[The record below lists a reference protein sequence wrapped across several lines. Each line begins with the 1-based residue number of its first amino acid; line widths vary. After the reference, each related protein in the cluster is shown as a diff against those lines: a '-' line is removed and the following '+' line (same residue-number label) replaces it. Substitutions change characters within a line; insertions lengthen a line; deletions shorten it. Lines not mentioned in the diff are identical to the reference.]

1 MDAQYAER
9 EAPQATLEALS
20 YVVRTDGVRGLRSPD
35 SLSRLRSLAA
45 RQIPALASMRAFQEA
60 GINANQLYELR
71 LAAGETEAKG
81 QEPVAIYRPAYM
93 SGLRVLTGTQL
104 LSLDL
109 PPRELLL
116 SPWLPAKGLAMIHAE
131 RGIGKTWVALNAA
144 HALNTAGEFIGW
156 RAARPRR
163 VVYLDGEMPTAVL
176 QQRYATIVAAAPASS
191 IDDDLFSLVASD
203 YQRDGLPDLADP
215 HAQGFYDD
223 VIRDAEAIIVDNLST
238 ICRSVRE
245 NEADSW
251 GPVQGWCLRQRA
263 AGRSVVLVHHGGKS
277 GGQRGTSRKED
288 VLDSVIA
295 LRRPPDY
302 DAEQG
307 ARFEVHYTKARGF
320 LGDDAKAF
328 ETRLRDGQWRV
339 GPIKNGDDD
348 ATLMALHD
356 QGLSIREIAERTGL
370 SRSVVGRRLKGAD

>member
-1 MDAQYAER
+1 MQPGAYRVGMRMSNVGVTAKRLID
-9 EAPQATLEALS
+9 EALAP
-20 YVVRTDGVRGLRSPD
+20 GGAENP
-35 SLSRLRSLAA
+35 AA
-45 RQIPALASMRAFQEA
+45 KR
-60 GINANQLYELR
+60 
-71 LAAGETEAKG
+71 
-81 QEPVAIYRPAYM
+81 QEPTVIYQPAYM
-93 SGLRVLTGTQL
+93 SGLRVLTGAEL
-104 LSLDL
+104 LKLDL
-109 PPRELLL
+109 PPRDLLL
-116 SPWLPAKGLAMIHAE
+116 WPWLPAKGLAMIHAE

-156 RAARPRR
+156 RAARPVR

-176 QQRYATIVAAAPASS
+176 QQRYATIVAAAPNASN
-191 IDDDLFSLVASD
+191 DDDLFSLVASD
-203 YQRDGLPDLADP
+203 YQCDGLPDLADP
-215 HAQGFYDD
+215 NAQGFYDD
-223 VIRDAEAIIVDNLST
+223 AIRDAEAIVVDNLST

-277 GGQRGTSRKED
+277 GSQRGTSRKED

-302 DAEQG
+302 DAQQG

-328 ETRLRDGQWRV
+328 EAWLEDGQWRV
-339 GPIKNGDDD
+339 GPIKSGDDD

-356 QGLSIREIAERTGL
+356 QGFSIRDIAERTGL
-370 SRSVVGRRLKGAD
+370 SRSVVGRRIKGDE